1 MPRAMYFIEE
11 KTSPTVITNVIT
23 AIAMRN
29 VTRKFER
36 M

>member
-1 MPRAMYFIEE
+1 MPRAMYLRDS
-11 KTSPTVITNVIT
+11 KTSPTIMTKVST
-23 AIAMRN
+23 AIAITN